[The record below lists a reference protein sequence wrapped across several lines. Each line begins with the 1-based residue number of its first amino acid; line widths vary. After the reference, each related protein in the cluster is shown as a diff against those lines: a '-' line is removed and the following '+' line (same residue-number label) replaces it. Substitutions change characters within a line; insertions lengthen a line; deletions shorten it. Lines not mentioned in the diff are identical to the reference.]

1 MERRIC
7 NVITPIELE
16 RRENNRELH
25 GLTEKREED
34 CSEEVKS
41 VLKNV
46 TTDTISLRKCYRF
59 GREDT
64 ERNKPRRIFIQ
75 FESKE
80 QRDKVFKNRAN
91 LRKSDKPLYLN
102 ENLPS
107 HLSML
112 RGKANAKRTEK
123 SINLSG

>member
-91 LRKSDKPLYLN
+91 LRKSDKPLLC
-102 ENLPS
+102 
-107 HLSML
+107 
-112 RGKANAKRTEK
+112 T
-123 SINLSG
+123 